1 MGPNPY
7 SIDLMDNGVLR
18 TFDFRGG
25 VNHPVFIPPSYTTN
39 NPHEQELLESYPMF
53 RITFRVGTVTEEE
66 EVPGSGFRVPGSKKI
81 SGGQEAGSSEENTAS
96 TEAQDL
102 ASQQEEGKAEQNEA
116 DTNGPKVFKNAQEA
130 KNWLIK
136 EKKVAANAV
145 RNKELMMAK
154 AKEMGIDLIL
164 ESDIN
169 N

>member
-7 SIDLMDNGVLR
+7 SIDLVDNGVLR

-39 NPHEQELLESYPMF
+39 NPHEQELLENYPMF
-53 RITFRVGTVTEEE
+53 GVTFRVGTVTEEE
-66 EVPGSGFRVPGSKKI
+66 EDRRPK
-81 SGGQEAGSSEENTAS
+81 
-96 TEAQDL
+96 TEAVIKEEAQGKAQAEKQDI
-102 ASQQEEGKAEQNEA
+102 ASQQAEGKEAEQNDA
-116 DTNGPKVFKNAQEA
+116 NKKGPKVFKNAQEA

-154 AKEMGIDLIL
+154 AKEMGIELIL